1 MESKGGAWS
10 KRLRGLFLDGATSGE
25 ERAVMEGYRC
35 GARGDTSKETLRA
48 ESPCVGAAVLCR
60 AEARAP
66 RARTAAR
73 GSAQGPEPTST
84 GAPRSASAPR
94 AAPRPALPPS
104 SAEAAAVPRG
114 GAGRSGAV
122 GAAPARPDEGRPERG
137 PALLLSASRA
147 DGSGAAGRD
156 GGRAGAVAAG
166 LGLGAGRCEA
176 GTAGGEAGAGRGS
189 CCCPAGA
196 LRPGARLQCRGAAGS
211 CAWEGEAVW
220 GHGCCGSGR
229 G

>member
-1 MESKGGAWS
+1 MRGSGRHEQGDAAGREPVRGGS
-10 KRLRGLFLDGATSGE
+10 
-25 ERAVMEGYRC
+25 RAVSGRGPGPAGKDGC
-35 GARGDTSKETLRA
+35 AGISPGPGAKERR
-48 ESPCVGAAVLCR
+48 GAALRLCP
-60 AEARAP
+60 P
-66 RARTAAR
+66 RC
-73 GSAQGPEPTST
+73 P
-84 GAPRSASAPR
+84 
-94 AAPRPALPPS
+94 APRP
-104 SAEAAAVPRG
+104 VPRPPRPLRKG
-114 GAGRSGAV
+114 PRCHGAGLSGAV

-137 PALLLSASRA
+137 SALLLSASRA

-176 GTAGGEAGAGRGS
+176 GTASGEAGAGRGS

-196 LRPGARLQCRGAAGS
+196 LRPGARLQCRGAAKS

>member
-1 MESKGGAWS
+1 MKGSSQPRQSKTMPS
-10 KRLRGLFLDGATSGE
+10 ENKGLKGRKVITDNIL
-25 ERAVMEGYRC
+25 
-35 GARGDTSKETLRA
+35 K
-48 ESPCVGAAVLCR
+48 
-60 AEARAP
+60 
-66 RARTAAR
+66 
-73 GSAQGPEPTST
+73 
-84 GAPRSASAPR
+84 PRSASAPR
-94 AAPRPALPPS
+94 PAPRPPRPPPKG
-104 SAEAAAVPRG
+104 PRCHG
-114 GAGRSGAV
+114 AGPGRAGRSGAV

-211 CAWEGEAVW
+211 CAWEREAVW
-220 GHGCCGSGR
+220 GHGCCGSGCV
-229 G
+229 

>member
-1 MESKGGAWS
+1 MEGCRCGVRGGTWNE
-10 KRLRGLFLDGATSGE
+10 RLRAKT
-25 ERAVMEGYRC
+25 RAWGQ
-35 GARGDTSKETLRA
+35 
-48 ESPCVGAAVLCR
+48 PCCVW
-60 AEARAP
+60 P
-66 RARTAAR
+66 R
-73 GSAQGPEPTST
+73 GSEPRSA
-84 GAPRSASAPR
+84 GAPRSACAPCAPPR
-94 AAPRPALPPS
+94 ALPVFSPS
-104 SAEAAAVPRG
+104 SAKAAVPRG
-114 GAGRSGAV
+114 GAGRSGEV
-122 GAAPARPDEGRPERG
+122 VAASARPDEGRPERG

-211 CAWEGEAVW
+211 CAWEREAVW

>member
-1 MESKGGAWS
+1 
-10 KRLRGLFLDGATSGE
+10 
-25 ERAVMEGYRC
+25 MEGYRC

-48 ESPCVGAAVLCR
+48 ESPCVAAAVLCR

-73 GSAQGPEPTST
+73 GSAQGPEPRSA

-94 AAPRPALPPS
+94 AALRPAPS
-104 SAEAAAVPRG
+104 RARPVLCRRG
-114 GAGRSGAV
+114 RGATGRAGPGGAV
-122 GAAPARPDEGRPERG
+122 GAAPARPDGGRPERG
-137 PALLLSASRA
+137 SVLLLSASRA

-211 CAWEGEAVW
+211 CAWEREAVW

-229 G
+229 V

>member
-1 MESKGGAWS
+1 MHLVDAKRKGVFFRGQG
-10 KRLRGLFLDGATSGE
+10 RLRGDQ
-25 ERAVMEGYRC
+25 
-35 GARGDTSKETLRA
+35 
-48 ESPCVGAAVLCR
+48 
-60 AEARAP
+60 P
-66 RARTAAR
+66 RAR
-73 GSAQGPEPTST
+73 SQGVPGRRP
-84 GAPRSASAPR
+84 PPLL
-94 AAPRPALPPS
+94 PALLRAPPC
-104 SAEAAAVPRG
+104 ARPVLRGATRWGRVGPG
-114 GAGRSGAV
+114 GAV
-122 GAAPARPDEGRPERG
+122 VAAPARPDDGRPERG
-137 PALLLSASRA
+137 PALPLSASRP

-211 CAWEGEAVW
+211 CAWEREAVW

-229 G
+229 R

>member
-1 MESKGGAWS
+1 MGREGGHGGMS
-10 KRLRGLFLDGATSGE
+10 VRGSG
-25 ERAVMEGYRC
+25 RHVEG
-35 GARGDTSKETLRA
+35 ETA
-48 ESPCVGAAVLCR
+48 GQDPCVGAAVLCL
-60 AEARAP
+60 AEGPGAKECRG
-66 RARTAAR
+66 AAHHLC
-73 GSAQGPEPTST
+73 SLLP
-84 GAPRSASAPR
+84 
-94 AAPRPALPPS
+94 APRPPRLLPVLRQS
-104 SAEAAAVPRG
+104 GGATGRG
-114 GAGRSGAV
+114 RAGRSGAV

>member
-1 MESKGGAWS
+1 M
-10 KRLRGLFLDGATSGE
+10 
-25 ERAVMEGYRC
+25 
-35 GARGDTSKETLRA
+35 
-48 ESPCVGAAVLCR
+48 
-60 AEARAP
+60 
-66 RARTAAR
+66 
-73 GSAQGPEPTST
+73 
-84 GAPRSASAPR
+84 
-94 AAPRPALPPS
+94 S
-104 SAEAAAVPRG
+104 S
-114 GAGRSGAV
+114 
-122 GAAPARPDEGRPERG
+122 APARPDEGRPERG

-220 GHGCCGSGR
+220 GHGCCGSGCV
-229 G
+229 

>member
-1 MESKGGAWS
+1 MILQFCGLTAFQILASQ
-10 KRLRGLFLDGATSGE
+10 KRRRTTYPRGPDGWRRKIRDGSHGIWLRH
-25 ERAVMEGYRC
+25 C
-35 GARGDTSKETLRA
+35 
-48 ESPCVGAAVLCR
+48 SPR
-60 AEARAP
+60 P
-66 RARTAAR
+66 
-73 GSAQGPEPTST
+73 
-84 GAPRSASAPR
+84 
-94 AAPRPALPPS
+94 APRPPRLLPVLRQS
-104 SAEAAAVPRG
+104 G
-114 GAGRSGAV
+114 GATGRGRAGGSGAV
-122 GAAPARPDEGRPERG
+122 GAAPARPGEGRPERG

-176 GTAGGEAGAGRGS
+176 GTADGEAGTGRGS